1 MKHIRKKKN
10 IIIIVAIIILIM
22 TIDIVKVYATST
34 NELRQQQQRNQQSI
48 KETEEEQEKV
58 KSQMSSIQKEVEE
71 LNSKISDYEVE
82 ILNLSNSIEE
92 TSKKIETMQIDLNR
106 KQKELEEK
114 EELLEKRLVASY
126 KAGNTSYLDVLL
138 DSDSLTDFLSNYY
151 LIEQLAE
158 SDTKLINSIKEAKKT
173 IEESK
178 VVLEESKKDLE
189 NTKNLVESK
198 KDLLDV
204 SKREKNEKVSQLSE
218 EVRELDEKIEEMKA
232 EDAKILAAI
241 KASEKANNNNNNN
254 NGGSGGSSQKPSL
267 SGFILPIP
275 SAYALVTTGWRYS
288 ESGPFKGALHG
299 ATDFGAGGIYGQPVY
314 ASKAGTIMTTENR
327 SDGYGTH
334 VTINHHD
341 GTYTLYA
348 HGIRGSICVSPGQYV
363 SQGQQIMQVGSTGKS
378 TGPHLHFEIRTGSGT
393 WNERVNPLN
402 YLPL

>member
-22 TIDIVKVYATST
+22 TADIVKVYATST

-71 LNSKISDYEVE
+71 LNSQISDYEVE

-92 TSKKIETMQIDLNR
+92 TSKKIEIMQIDLNG

-138 DSDSLTDFLSNYY
+138 NSESLTDFLSNYY
-151 LIEQLAE
+151 LMEQLAE

-178 VVLEESKKDLE
+178 VALEESKKDLE
-189 NTKNLVESK
+189 ITKKTIESK
-198 KDLLDV
+198 KELLAV
-204 SKREKNEKVSQLSE
+204 SKSEKSVKVSQLSE
-218 EVRELDEKIEEMKA
+218 EVQELEEKIEEMRA
-232 EDAKILAAI
+232 EDANILAAI
-241 KASEKANNNNNNN
+241 KASEKNNNKPSNNT
-254 NGGSGGSSQKPSL
+254 GGSSQTPSL

-275 SAYALVTTGWRYS
+275 RAYSLVTTGWYYS
-288 ESGPFKGALHG
+288 ATGQFKGGLHG
-299 ATDFGAGGIYGQPVY
+299 GTDFGAGGIYGQPVY
-314 ASKAGTIMTTENR
+314 AAKAGTIMTTENR
-327 SDGYGTH
+327 TDGYGTH

-378 TGPHLHFEIRTGSGT
+378 TGAHLHFEIRIGSGT
-393 WNERVNPLN
+393 WNERVNPLE

>member
-1 MKHIRKKKN
+1 MKHLRKKKN

-22 TIDIVKVYATST
+22 TMDIIKIYATST

-48 KETEEEQEKV
+48 QETEEEQEKV
-58 KSQMSSIQKEVEE
+58 RNQMSSIQKEVEE
-71 LNSKISDYEVE
+71 LNSQISGYEVE
-82 ILNLSNSIEE
+82 IITLSNKIEE
-92 TSKKIETMQIDLNR
+92 TSTNIEKMQIELNN

-114 EELLEKRLVASY
+114 EELLEKRLIASY

-138 DSDSLTDFLSNYY
+138 GSDSLTDFLSNYY
-151 LIEQLAE
+151 LIEQLAD

-178 VVLEESKKDLE
+178 AVLEENKKDLE
-189 NTKNLVESK
+189 LTKETVESK
-198 KDLLDV
+198 KELLDV
-204 SKREKNEKVSQLSE
+204 SKREKNEKVSQLSQE
-218 EVRELDEKIEEMKA
+218 DQELEKKIEEMKA
-232 EDAKILAAI
+232 EDANILAAI
-241 KASEKANNNNNNN
+241 KASENANNKPSNN
-254 NGGSGGSSQKPSL
+254 SGGTIAG
-267 SGFILPIP
+267 GFALPIP
-275 SAYALVTTGWRYS
+275 SGYTLVTAGWYYS
-288 ESGPFKGALHG
+288 DGRIHG

-363 SQGQQIMQVGSTGKS
+363 SQGQQIMQVGSTGNS

>member
-22 TIDIVKVYATST
+22 TVDIVKVYATST

-71 LNSKISDYEVE
+71 LNSQISDYEVE

-92 TSKKIETMQIDLNR
+92 TSKKIETMQIDLNS

-151 LIEQLAE
+151 LIEKLAE

-178 VVLEESKKDLE
+178 VILEENKKDLE
-189 NTKNLVESK
+189 ATKETVESK
-198 KDLLDV
+198 KELLDV
-204 SKREKNEKVSQLSE
+204 SKREKNEKVSQLSQE
-218 EVRELDEKIEEMKA
+218 DQELEKKIEEMKA
-232 EDAKILAAI
+232 EDANILAAI
-241 KASEKANNNNNNN
+241 KASEKANNKPAND
-254 NGGSGGSSQKPSL
+254 NGGSVAGG
-267 SGFILPIP
+267 FALPIP
-275 SAYALVTTGWRYS
+275 SGYTLVTASWYYS
-288 ESGPFKGALHG
+288 DGRIHG

-327 SDGYGTH
+327 TDGYGTH

-363 SQGQQIMQVGSTGKS
+363 SQGQQIMQVGSTGNS

-393 WNERVNPLN
+393 WNERVNPLK

>member
-1 MKHIRKKKN
+1 MKYIRKKKN
-10 IIIIVAIIILIM
+10 IIIIAMIIILIM
-22 TIDIVKVYATST
+22 TIDMIKTYAASA
-34 NELRQQQQRNQQSI
+34 NELRQQQQQNQQSI
-48 KETEEEQEKV
+48 KDAEEEQEKV

-71 LNSKISDYEVE
+71 LNSQISDYEVE

-92 TSKKIETMQIDLNR
+92 TSKKIETMQIDLNS

-151 LIEQLAE
+151 LIEKLAE

-178 VVLEESKKDLE
+178 VILEENKKDLE
-189 NTKNLVESK
+189 ATKETVESK
-198 KDLLDV
+198 KELLDV
-204 SKREKNEKVSQLSE
+204 SKREKNEKVSQLSQE
-218 EVRELDEKIEEMKA
+218 DQELEKKIEEMKA
-232 EDAKILAAI
+232 EDANILAAI
-241 KASEKANNNNNNN
+241 KASEKANNKPAND
-254 NGGSGGSSQKPSL
+254 NGGSVAGG
-267 SGFILPIP
+267 FALPIP
-275 SAYALVTTGWRYS
+275 SGYTLVTASWYYS
-288 ESGPFKGALHG
+288 DGRIHG

-327 SDGYGTH
+327 TDGYGTH

-363 SQGQQIMQVGSTGKS
+363 SQGQQIMQVGSTGNS

-393 WNERVNPLN
+393 WNERVNPLK